1 MAIRYIVKEGDDVL
15 TKKCRPVTCFDDRL
29 RQLAQDMKDTL
40 LDADGLGLAA
50 PQVGVLKRMVI
61 VMDEDGSLITLVN
74 PEILSQKGSQEA
86 REGCLSIPGVW
97 GRTVRPA
104 KVKVRAFDADGRE
117 FVIER
122 TGITAVC
129 LCHEIDH
136 LDGVLFRRRVVEY
149 IDMD

>member
-15 TKKCRPVTCFDDRL
+15 NKVCRPVTAFDDKL

-40 LDADGLGLAA
+40 QDADGLGLAA
-50 PQVGVLKRMVI
+50 PQVGILKRIIVI
-61 VMDEDGSLITLVN
+61 VDEDESLVTLVN
-74 PEILSQKGSQEA
+74 PEILSKKGRQEA
-86 REGCLSIPGVW
+86 KEGCLSIPGVW
-97 GRTVRPA
+97 GRTIRPA
-104 KVKVRAFDADGRE
+104 KVKVRAFDVDGKE
-117 FVIER
+117 LVIER

-136 LDGVLFRRRVVEY
+136 LDGILFRRRVVEY